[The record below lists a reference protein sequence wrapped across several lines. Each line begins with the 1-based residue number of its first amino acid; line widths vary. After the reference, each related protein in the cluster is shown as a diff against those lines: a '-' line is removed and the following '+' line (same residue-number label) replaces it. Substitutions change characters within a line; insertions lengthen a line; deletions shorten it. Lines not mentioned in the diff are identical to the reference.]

1 MKTTPLRTL
10 VVLAPVVLA
19 ALACEATFEDR
30 AQFANVDVP
39 LETWAITGTPASFPT
54 ALLVPQH
61 TVVRPDAAGSFDLA
75 FDIDDDGRLHVIPV
89 SKVVTALGGNRT
101 IGLLRGTQP
110 YSVIADAPRTGWLFD
125 TTLVVNPGSSFL
137 VKVQTLYCQFDF
149 RQDIYAKVFVD
160 SVIPAERRA
169 KLSMRVNPNCGFRSF
184 ANGVPEY

>member
-1 MKTTPLRTL
+1 VKITRFRTPFALLAGALL
-10 VVLAPVVLA
+10 VV
-19 ALACEATFEDR
+19 ACEATFDDG
-30 AQFANVDVP
+30 AQLANLDVP
-39 LETWAITGTPASFPT
+39 LETWAISGSPASFPT

-61 TVVRPDAAGSFDLA
+61 TVVRPDVSGSFDLA

-89 SKVVTALGGNRT
+89 SKVVTAIGGNRT
-101 IGLLRGTQP
+101 IGLLRGDGP
-110 YSVIADAPRTGWLFD
+110 YATIVDAPRTGWMFD

-149 RQDIYAKVFVD
+149 RQDIYAKIFVD

-184 ANGVPEY
+184 ASGVPEY